1 MAPAIIAVAETAQD
15 ISAALEQFLDP
26 VDDQS
31 AEITALMAE
40 CLRVSSALRHIDR
53 TIGPFPYHRHYP
65 DISIDLT
72 TVKDSLN
79 YTFDDVHR
87 LFGRLNRV
95 ALAPRAEYEH
105 VWDDLCDHF
114 YAESGNTLRRRL
126 EIYRIVIEGL
136 EDKLLE
142 GYFLHPETFL
152 LWITDIFS

>member
-15 ISAALEQFLDP
+15 ISAALEQFSDT

-53 TIGPFPYHRHYP
+53 AIGPFPHHRHYP
-65 DISIDLT
+65 EISLDLT

-87 LFGRLNRV
+87 LFGRLSRL
-95 ALAPRAEYEH
+95 ALTPRAEYEY

-114 YAESGNTLRRRL
+114 YAESGNSLRRRL

-136 EDKLLE
+136 EDRLLE
-142 GYFLHPETFL
+142 GYSLDPESFLR
-152 LWITDIFS
+152 

>member
-1 MAPAIIAVAETAQD
+1 MRSSRIGGSEENMAPAIIAVAETAHD

-53 TIGPFPYHRHYP
+53 TIGPFPHHRHYP
-65 DISIDLT
+65 EISLDLS

-95 ALAPRAEYEH
+95 ALTPRAEYEH
-105 VWDDLCDHF
+105 VWDDLCAHF

-126 EIYRIVIEGL
+126 EIYRIVLEGL
-136 EDKLLE
+136 EDRLLE
-142 GYFLHPETFL
+142 G
-152 LWITDIFS
+152 